1 LNASAGCSRNGRA
14 SMRQLFSKAE
24 LRTVSS
30 VLAVVLL
37 LSSIPLT
44 SGIVLVSGPSQ
55 PELTIN
61 ICQPLQGFD
70 RLSNPSLAR
79 PALNVPL
86 FVLSFLGS
94 LRAKAVAVVSERN
107 VAPDTPPP
115 KRLV

>member
-1 LNASAGCSRNGRA
+1 
-14 SMRQLFSKAE
+14 MRQLFSKAE
-24 LRTVSS
+24 PHTLSS

-44 SGIVLVSGPSQ
+44 SGVVLVSGPSQ
-55 PELTIN
+55 PQFTIN
-61 ICQPLQGFD
+61 ICQPIQAFYQVP
-70 RLSNPSLAR
+70 NTSLAR
-79 PALNVPL
+79 PAVKLPQ

-94 LRAKAVAVVSERN
+94 LTVKAVAVVSERN

>member
-1 LNASAGCSRNGRA
+1 
-14 SMRQLFSKAE
+14 MTQLFSKAE
-24 LRTVSS
+24 LRILSS

-37 LSSIPLT
+37 LLSIPLT
-44 SGIVLVSGPSQ
+44 GGIVLVSGPSQ

-61 ICQPLQGFD
+61 VCQPIQAFD
-70 RLSNPSLAR
+70 RVSNTSFAR
-79 PALNVPL
+79 PAVNVPQ

-94 LRAKAVAVVSERN
+94 LTAEAITVVSERN